1 MILDSITQCFL
12 LCNFFGHG
20 FVLLLSILS
29 LDSYLFANDSC
40 LESLK
45 VWSNFLLCCVVIQ
58 FNCCKHF
65 FGSCVVHKTL
75 CGKCHGR
82 FHVFHYVCGL
92 FALYHSLGIW
102 TLKAP
107 KNLECQGIK
116 KKIAKTT
123 QEEKGFVSTLKNI
136 DKENYNNNIV
146 GSNRSC
152 TMPSPPLWWLVSS

>member
-1 MILDSITQCFL
+1 M
-12 LCNFFGHG
+12 
-20 FVLLLSILS
+20 V
-29 LDSYLFANDSC
+29 
-40 LESLK
+40 
-45 VWSNFLLCCVVIQ
+45 LCCCFPFWAWIPICLQMIHVWNHWKCDLI
-58 FNCCKHF
+58 FY
-65 FGSCVVHKTL
+65 CVVLWYNLIVVNIFLVHMLYIRL
-75 CGKCHGR
+75 CVASAMEGFMC
-82 FHVFHYVCGL
+82 FTMFVVLYM

-116 KKIAKTT
+116 KKITKTT